1 MFNFNN
7 KSIMILKLSPLSVL
21 IQLDTASSIT
31 RALLILI
38 FSALFLK
45 YTKILLTSHKSLLIT
60 PPSYRIQNPCT
71 SPLALS
77 WTPLLTETHSDNVSR
92 WAGHLVTSQC
102 GVTRQVAATPYI
114 HSPLTTRSLPGEVR
128 PLKIT
133 HQAVIILQTIGIP
146 S

>member
-1 MFNFNN
+1 MKEKKSQHHHINMYNFNN
-7 KSIMILKLSPLSVL
+7 KSILILKLSPLSVL

-45 YTKILLTSHKSLLIT
+45 YTKILLTSHESLLIT

-71 SPLALS
+71 SPLTIS

-92 WAGHLVTSQC
+92 
-102 GVTRQVAATPYI
+102 TPGDTWWHHSAEWHARWPPLPTYTH
-114 HSPLTTRSLPGEVR
+114 HSPLALYLPRSDL
-128 PLKIT
+128 
-133 HQAVIILQTIGIP
+133 
-146 S
+146 

>member
-102 GVTRQVAATPYI
+102 GVTRQVAATPHI
-114 HSPLTTRSLPGEVR
+114 HSPLTTRSLPAEVR